1 MIYIT
6 MLKRTLKKDEY
17 VHRKKLNERVSKII
31 QTTDDLD
38 EIAIQRI
45 YDVKLAN

>member
-1 MIYIT
+1 MFI
-6 MLKRTLKKDEY
+6 KKT
-17 VHRKKLNERVSKII
+17 NERFSKII